1 VLVVLLAAYQTA
13 IAMIFVGVTRYRV
26 PWDFLL
32 CVLASAT
39 ILEVV
44 RRVHEVRSERPVA
57 RPHLER

>member
-1 VLVVLLAAYQTA
+1 
-13 IAMIFVGVTRYRV
+13 MIFVGVTRYRV

-39 ILEVV
+39 LVEVV
-44 RRVHEVRSERPVA
+44 RRVREVRRERVVG